1 MIRISQMPA
10 PESSTAAARESEAL
24 TLAADPDRLRDMVGQ
39 HFDFIWRSLRRLG
52 VCEGDIDDVTQ
63 RVFLTAA
70 RRLAEVRPGAER
82 SFLFATATREASHTR
97 RSYKRRAEVGEE
109 EIADKSTGRLRPDD
123 LAGRRQA
130 LEFADSVL
138 QAMDDDL
145 RVIFVLFELEEM
157 SSQEIAKLLD
167 IPVGTAKSRLR
178 RARADFNLRTAGLRA
193 QTGELP

>member
-1 MIRISQMPA
+1 MPS
-10 PESSTAAARESEAL
+10 PQSSTAATSEPEAVAA
-24 TLAADPDRLRDMVGQ
+24 AADPNRLRAMVGQ

-52 VCEGDIDDVTQ
+52 VCDGDVDDVTQ
-63 RVFLTAA
+63 RVFLTVA
-70 RRLAEVRPGAER
+70 RRLDEIRPGAER

-97 RSYKRRAEVGEE
+97 RSYKRRAEVDEE
-109 EIADKSTGRLRPDD
+109 AIADKSTGQLRPDD

-130 LEFADSVL
+130 LEFADTVL

-145 RVIFVLFELEEM
+145 RVVFVLFELEEM
-157 SSQEIAKLLD
+157 SSQEIAQLLD

-193 QTGELP
+193 QADEQP